1 MADQEKYVEEI
12 TDQEDN
18 FSQWY
23 NQVVRKAELADY
35 APVRGCMIIR
45 PYGYAIWENIQR
57 LIDDRFKETGVVN
70 AYFPLLIPRSFIA
83 REAEHIEGFAPE
95 LAWVTRGGGEE
106 LEEPLAVRPTSE
118 TIIGHSYARWVQ
130 SYRDLPILI
139 NLLNNVMRWEKR
151 TILFLRTTEFL
162 WQEGHTAHRNIEE
175 AEERTL
181 MMLEVYRAFA
191 EEDAAMPVIMGRKS
205 ENEKFAGALR
215 TYAIEAL
222 MKDGKALQAGTSHN
236 LGNNFAKSFDIQ
248 YLDADGQRKYCA
260 TTSWGASTRLIGGI
274 IMVHGDDAGL
284 ILPPRLA
291 PYQVGVVPIW
301 RKDTEKAAVSA
312 VVERVQKMLKGK
324 VRVKVDL
331 SENTPGWKFNEWELR
346 GLPARIEILGD
357 CMRVS
362 QQLAKTLREVPH
374 DSEGGNQELL
384 VRGGF
389 VRQLTSG
396 IYSYLPPGNR
406 VIRKIS
412 QIVREEMDHA
422 GGQEVSMPVLQ
433 PRDLWDKQPASGPT
447 RAEAVGDVLFKLQD
461 RKGRDMV
468 LGATHE
474 EVVTTLIS
482 EFVRSYRDLPQLI
495 YQVQTKFRDE
505 ARPRAG
511 LLRVREFVMKDLYSF
526 DADAAGLDV
535 SYRRM
540 ADAYRA
546 IFTRCGLRFI
556 VIHADSGAIGGKESQ
571 EFIAVTEAGEDDAM
585 VCDRCDY
592 AANRE
597 KAAFVRIELTRE
609 PEADLEEVYTPNR
622 MSIADL
628 VAFLAIPVS
637 KTMKSVCYAA
647 GGRLVLAV
655 VL

>member
-1 MADQEKYVEEI
+1 MADQENYVEEI

-35 APVRGCMIIR
+35 APVRGSMIIR

-57 LIDDRFKETGVVN
+57 LMDDRFKETGVVN

-106 LEEPLAVRPTSE
+106 LEEPLAIRPTSE
-118 TIIGHSYARWVQ
+118 TIIGYSYARWVQ

-139 NLLNNVMRWEKR
+139 NLWNNVMRWEKR

-291 PYQVGVVPIW
+291 PHQVVVVPIW
-301 RKDTEKAAVSA
+301 RKDTEKTAVIET
-312 VVERVQKMLKGK
+312 VERVQKMLKGK

-346 GLPARIEILGD
+346 GVPVRMEIGPRDVQNNSVVLVRRDNRVKEQVPLEALETRLPALLEEVQKALFQRAAEFRANNTYYTDSYEEFKEIIAEK
-357 CMRVS
+357 R
-362 QQLAKTLREVPH
+362 
-374 DSEGGNQELL
+374 
-384 VRGGF
+384 GF
-389 VRQLTSG
+389 VRVKWAEDSAAELAIKEETKAT
-396 IYSYLPPGNR
+396 LR
-406 VIRKIS
+406 VIPFD
-412 QIVREEMDHA
+412 QPE
-422 GGQEVSMPVLQ
+422 GGVQG
-433 PRDLWDKQPASGPT
+433 KCFYTGKPAT
-447 RAEAVGDVLFKLQD
+447 CE
-461 RKGRDMV
+461 
-468 LGATHE
+468 
-474 EVVTTLIS
+474 
-482 EFVRSYRDLPQLI
+482 
-495 YQVQTKFRDE
+495 
-505 ARPRAG
+505 
-511 LLRVREFVMKDLYSF
+511 
-526 DADAAGLDV
+526 
-535 SYRRM
+535 
-540 ADAYRA
+540 A
-546 IFTRCGLRFI
+546 IFAR
-556 VIHADSGAIGGKESQ
+556 A
-571 EFIAVTEAGEDDAM
+571 
-585 VCDRCDY
+585 Y
-592 AANRE
+592 
-597 KAAFVRIELTRE
+597 
-609 PEADLEEVYTPNR
+609 
-622 MSIADL
+622 
-628 VAFLAIPVS
+628 
-637 KTMKSVCYAA
+637 
-647 GGRLVLAV
+647 
-655 VL
+655 

>member
-57 LIDDRFKETGVVN
+57 LMDDRFKETGVVN

-83 REAEHIEGFAPE
+83 KEAEHIEGFAPE

-139 NLLNNVMRWEKR
+139 NLWNNVMRWEKR

-222 MKDGKALQAGTSHN
+222 VKDGKALQAGTSHN

-291 PYQVGVVPIW
+291 PYQVVVVPIW
-301 RKDTEKAAVSA
+301 RKDTEKTAVIET
-312 VVERVQKMLKGK
+312 VERVQKMLKGK

-346 GLPARIEILGD
+346 GVPVRMEIGPRDVQNNSVVLVRRDNRVKEPVPLEALETRLPALLEEVQKALFQRAAEFRANNTYYTDSYEEFKEIIAEK
-357 CMRVS
+357 R
-362 QQLAKTLREVPH
+362 
-374 DSEGGNQELL
+374 
-384 VRGGF
+384 GF
-389 VRQLTSG
+389 VRVKWAEDSAAELAIKEETKAT
-396 IYSYLPPGNR
+396 LR
-406 VIRKIS
+406 VIPFD
-412 QIVREEMDHA
+412 QPE
-422 GGQEVSMPVLQ
+422 GGVQG
-433 PRDLWDKQPASGPT
+433 KCFYTGKPAT
-447 RAEAVGDVLFKLQD
+447 CE
-461 RKGRDMV
+461 
-468 LGATHE
+468 
-474 EVVTTLIS
+474 
-482 EFVRSYRDLPQLI
+482 
-495 YQVQTKFRDE
+495 
-505 ARPRAG
+505 
-511 LLRVREFVMKDLYSF
+511 
-526 DADAAGLDV
+526 
-535 SYRRM
+535 
-540 ADAYRA
+540 A
-546 IFTRCGLRFI
+546 IFAR
-556 VIHADSGAIGGKESQ
+556 A
-571 EFIAVTEAGEDDAM
+571 
-585 VCDRCDY
+585 Y
-592 AANRE
+592 
-597 KAAFVRIELTRE
+597 
-609 PEADLEEVYTPNR
+609 
-622 MSIADL
+622 
-628 VAFLAIPVS
+628 
-637 KTMKSVCYAA
+637 
-647 GGRLVLAV
+647 
-655 VL
+655 

>member
-57 LIDDRFKETGVVN
+57 LMDDRFKETGVVN

-83 REAEHIEGFAPE
+83 KEAEHIEGFAPE

-139 NLLNNVMRWEKR
+139 NLWNNVMRWEKR

-291 PYQVGVVPIW
+291 PYQVVVVPIW
-301 RKDTEKAAVSA
+301 RKDTEKTAVIET
-312 VVERVQKMLKGK
+312 VERVQKMLKGK

-346 GLPARIEILGD
+346 GVPVRMEIGPRDVQNNSVVLVRRDNRVKEPVPLEALDTRLPALLEEVQKALFQRAAEFRANNTYYTDSYEEFKEIIAEK
-357 CMRVS
+357 R
-362 QQLAKTLREVPH
+362 
-374 DSEGGNQELL
+374 
-384 VRGGF
+384 GF
-389 VRQLTSG
+389 VRVKWAEDSAAELAIKEETKAT
-396 IYSYLPPGNR
+396 LR
-406 VIRKIS
+406 VIPFD
-412 QIVREEMDHA
+412 QPE
-422 GGQEVSMPVLQ
+422 GGVQG
-433 PRDLWDKQPASGPT
+433 KCFYTGKPAT
-447 RAEAVGDVLFKLQD
+447 CE
-461 RKGRDMV
+461 
-468 LGATHE
+468 
-474 EVVTTLIS
+474 
-482 EFVRSYRDLPQLI
+482 
-495 YQVQTKFRDE
+495 
-505 ARPRAG
+505 
-511 LLRVREFVMKDLYSF
+511 
-526 DADAAGLDV
+526 
-535 SYRRM
+535 
-540 ADAYRA
+540 A
-546 IFTRCGLRFI
+546 IFAR
-556 VIHADSGAIGGKESQ
+556 A
-571 EFIAVTEAGEDDAM
+571 
-585 VCDRCDY
+585 Y
-592 AANRE
+592 
-597 KAAFVRIELTRE
+597 
-609 PEADLEEVYTPNR
+609 
-622 MSIADL
+622 
-628 VAFLAIPVS
+628 
-637 KTMKSVCYAA
+637 
-647 GGRLVLAV
+647 
-655 VL
+655 